1 MEVRGAVLV
10 GEGAAVEDDVED
22 EAVGAVD
29 QGGCF
34 GVEGF
39 VGKED
44 GEAAAAPD
52 GAFAGGGVGG
62 GEDVGEDL
70 GAELGGEGEE
80 TAFLGGV
87 GSRFR
92 GRVGGNRGVPGGGG
106 LGLGMWLLA

>member
-10 GEGAAVEDDVED
+10 GEGAAVEADVED

-29 QGGCF
+29 YRGCF

-39 VGKED
+39 VSEED

-52 GAFAGGGVGG
+52 HAFGGGGLGG
-62 GEDVGEDL
+62 GEDVGENL

-80 TAFLGGV
+80 TA
-87 GSRFR
+87 
-92 GRVGGNRGVPGGGG
+92 
-106 LGLGMWLLA
+106 